1 MAIWHHEFAFAF
13 TDRSARLT
21 SASTIENQPIQLLAH
36 RFHVGIG
43 KGGVD
48 GDDVVRVRAGLVQRV
63 ELPLGHF
70 TGWALGAA
78 GAVVALR
85 AGRSRGAAGITLR
98 ALDSG
103 WPLRSVAALRAGVA
117 VVPAWDVEGEAHV
130 RSIKAHAHGGRLA
143 AIASDEA
150 HWLLSGWELVSNCPS
165 TTKTAQAVARE
176 TQSLRFEAPH
186 FAF

>member
-1 MAIWHHEFAFAF
+1 LG
-13 TDRSARLT
+13 SAAT
-21 SASTIENQPIQLLAH
+21 SAAT
-36 RFHVGIG
+36 R
-43 KGGVD
+43 
-48 GDDVVRVRAGLVQRV
+48 
-63 ELPLGHF
+63 
-70 TGWALGAA
+70 
-78 GAVVALR
+78 
-85 AGRSRGAAGITLR
+85 
-98 ALDSG
+98 
-103 WPLRSVAALRAGVA
+103 
-117 VVPAWDVEGEAHV
+117 DVEGEAHV